1 MPPSAIGA
9 TPTVGPTEAKER
21 VDAGALLI
29 DVREQREWDQARIAG
44 AELKPLS
51 RASSWYRELPRDGDI
66 IFYCRSGSRSGQI
79 VRALIDQAGFSNVI
93 NMRGGIIEWAKEGLP
108 VEGPATS

>member
-1 MPPSAIGA
+1 MTTSPTGA

-21 VDAGALLI
+21 ADAGALLI
-29 DVREQREWDQARIAG
+29 DVREQLEWDQARIPG

-51 RASSWYRELPRDGDI
+51 QASSWYQDLPRDGEI
-66 IFYCRSGSRSGQI
+66 IFYCRSGARSGQI
-79 VRALIDQAGFSNVI
+79 VRALIDQAGFSNVV

-108 VEGPATS
+108 VEGAQQG